1 MLDESSASPFHLLQ
15 YISLISSFQDLFFEF
30 VAPPGLSQAP
40 VNYDVNQTEKRTSPD
55 TDTDVED
62 DGYTLTAYG
71 DISLSNVLY
80 IPGLPT
86 ALSPDRHTRQGP
98 RESHYRDNNNVGARF
113 TG

>member
-1 MLDESSASPFHLLQ
+1 MLDESASPPFNLLE
-15 YISLISSFQDLFFEF
+15 YISLISSFQEMFFEF

-40 VNYDVNQTEKRTSPD
+40 VNHDVNQTEKRTSPD
-55 TDTDVED
+55 TDSTDVED

-71 DISLSNVLY
+71 DISLSNVLF

-86 ALSPDRHTRQGP
+86 ALSPERHTRQEP
-98 RESHYRDNNNVGARF
+98 RDNNSVGVRF